1 MSLFIEKDIMR
12 MMDITL
18 DAYDMY
24 DDTIDGDQRIYTEAP
39 EMKSYILRDTIYPGI
54 EAVLKT
60 PSGDRKFKQLVERF
74 IDRNSEKLNE
84 PCPISL
90 IPFTDNDKSDYY
102 QLFNTSEKVVKA
114 AIKEALTK
122 VSDVAKFR
130 LVNQNPVFVVLYC
143 VIRYYT
149 IKKDKIGINAATAIY
164 ALAAYPSIFSKYFK
178 YGANEGVM
186 RYTADQLTEK
196 YIFKTTGNV
205 LKALTTSM
213 NSSYSFLA
221 PFFIDMADVEV
232 VRFIQRVR
240 NDQNS
245 LIKKIAIRYNDN
257 FVKGN
262 SIKTQNETYD
272 TGEII
277 DDIQNDTSIV
287 ELLADKVS
295 LNIITQGLNLNLLK
309 IAATW
314 SNVSIIELRIYV
326 TQILVNKRMDELK
339 AFITS
344 ILFVYLFNEK
354 HKKEDIHSKQWISY
368 GISLFRRTNSND
380 KNIETI
386 KATLNKWGNDT
397 GIHSKFNREHT
408 QSDYKKGIFWY
419 IMLSIQNIV

>member
-1 MSLFIEKDIMR
+1 MSLFTEKD
-12 MMDITL
+12 MMLMNSISFDEYDIECDKTML
-18 DAYDMY
+18 EAV
-24 DDTIDGDQRIYTEAP
+24 TE
-39 EMKSYILRDTIYPGI
+39 KSYVLRDAIYPGI
-54 EAVLKT
+54 ESVLKT
-60 PSGDRKFKQLVERF
+60 TNGDRQFKKLVEKF
-74 IDRNSEKLNE
+74 IDRNSERLNE
-84 PCPISL
+84 PCPINL
-90 IPFTDNDKSDYY
+90 IPFTDNDKNDYY
-102 QLFNTSEKVVKA
+102 RLFNTNEIILKKV
-114 AIKEALTK
+114 IKEALAN

-130 LVNQNPVFVVLYC
+130 LVNQNPIFVVFYC

-149 IKKDKIGINAATAIY
+149 FKKDKQGINAATAIY
-164 ALAAYPSIFSKYFK
+164 ALASYPSVFSKYFK

-196 YIFKTTGNV
+196 YIFKTAGNV
-205 LKALTTSM
+205 FKALTTSM

-221 PFFIDMADVEV
+221 PFFSSMEDAEV

-287 ELLADKVS
+287 DLIADKVS
-295 LNIITQGLNLNLLK
+295 LNIITQGLNLNILK
-309 IAATW
+309 VAATW
-314 SNVSIIELRIYV
+314 SGVSMIELRIYV
-326 TQILVNKRMDELK
+326 TQILVDKKMDELK
-339 AFITS
+339 AFIAS
-344 ILFVYLFNEK
+344 ILFVYLFDEK
-354 HKKEDIHSKQWISY
+354 HKKEDIRSKQWISY
-368 GISLFRRTNSND
+368 GISLFRRTNSSD

-386 KATLNKWGNDT
+386 KGTLDKWGNDT
-397 GIHSKFNREHT
+397 GIHSKFNRPHT

>member
-1 MSLFIEKDIMR
+1 MTLFTEKD
-12 MMDITL
+12 MMLMASITPDEYDIG
-18 DAYDMY
+18 D
-24 DDTIDGDQRIYTEAP
+24 IDEYISEATDS
-39 EMKSYILRDTIYPGI
+39 KTYILRDAIYPGV
-54 EAVLKT
+54 ETVLKT
-60 PSGDRKFKQLVERF
+60 PSGDRQFKSLVERF

-84 PCPISL
+84 PCPINL
-90 IPFTDNDKSDYY
+90 IPFTDNDKNDYY
-102 QLFNTSEKVVKA
+102 RLFNTNEKAVKSV
-114 AIKEALTK
+114 IKEALTK

-130 LVNQNPVFVVLYC
+130 LVNQNPIFVVFYC

-149 IKKDKIGINAATAIY
+149 FKKDKQGINSATAIY

-196 YIFKTTGNV
+196 YIFKTAGNV
-205 LKALTTSM
+205 FKALTTSM
-213 NSSYSFLA
+213 NSSYTFLA
-221 PFFIDMADVEV
+221 PFFSSMEDVEV

-262 SIKTQNETYD
+262 SIQTQNETYD

-287 ELLADKVS
+287 ELIADKVS
-295 LNIITQGLNLNLLK
+295 LNIITQGINLNFLK

-314 SNVSIIELRIYV
+314 SQISMIELRIYV
-326 TQILVNKRMDELK
+326 TQILVNKKMDELK
-339 AFITS
+339 TFITS
-344 ILFVYLFNEK
+344 ILFVYLFDEK
-354 HKKEDIHSKQWISY
+354 HKKEEIHSKQWISY

-419 IMLSIQNIV
+419 IMLSIQNIA

>member
-1 MSLFIEKDIMR
+1 MTLFTEKD
-12 MMDITL
+12 MMLMASITPDEYDIS
-18 DAYDMY
+18 D
-24 DDTIDGDQRIYTEAP
+24 IDEYILEAADS
-39 EMKSYILRDTIYPGI
+39 KTYILRDAIYPGI

-60 PSGDRKFKQLVERF
+60 PSGDRQFKSLVERF

-84 PCPISL
+84 PCPINL
-90 IPFTDNDKSDYY
+90 IPFTDNDKNDYY
-102 QLFNTSEKVVKA
+102 RLFNTNEKAVKSV
-114 AIKEALTK
+114 IKEALTK

-130 LVNQNPVFVVLYC
+130 LVNQNPIFVVFYC

-149 IKKDKIGINAATAIY
+149 FKKDKQGINSATAIY

-196 YIFKTTGNV
+196 YIFKTAGNV
-205 LKALTTSM
+205 FKALTTSM
-213 NSSYSFLA
+213 NSSYTFLA
-221 PFFIDMADVEV
+221 PFFSSMEDVEV

-262 SIKTQNETYD
+262 SIQTQNETYD

-287 ELLADKVS
+287 ELIADKVS
-295 LNIITQGLNLNLLK
+295 LNIITQGINLNFLK

-314 SNVSIIELRIYV
+314 SQISMIELRIYV
-326 TQILVNKRMDELK
+326 TQILVNKKMDELK
-339 AFITS
+339 TFITS
-344 ILFVYLFNEK
+344 ILFVYLFDEK
-354 HKKEDIHSKQWISY
+354 HKKEEIHSKQWISY

-419 IMLSIQNIV
+419 IMLSIQNIA

>member
-1 MSLFIEKDIMR
+1 MMLFTEKDMALMSSIL
-12 MMDITL
+12 L
-18 DAYDMY
+18 DESDVENADSLCM
-24 DDTIDGDQRIYTEAP
+24 EATDV
-39 EMKSYILRDTIYPGI
+39 KSYILRDAIYPGV

-60 PSGDRKFKQLVERF
+60 PAGDRQFKALVERF
-74 IDRNSEKLNE
+74 IDKNSDKLNE

-90 IPFTDNDKSDYY
+90 IPFTDNDKDDYY
-102 QLFNTSEKVVKA
+102 RLFNTNEKVVKTV
-114 AIKEALTK
+114 IKEALTK

-130 LVNQNPVFVVLYC
+130 LVSQNPVFVVLYC
-143 VIRYYT
+143 AIRYYT
-149 IKKDKIGINAATAIY
+149 LKKDKLGVNASTAIY

-178 YGANEGVM
+178 HGTNEGVM

-205 LKALTTSM
+205 FKALTTSM
-213 NSSYSFLA
+213 NSSYTYLI
-221 PFFIDMADVEV
+221 PFFSSMEDAEV

-257 FVKGN
+257 FIKGN
-262 SIKTQNETYD
+262 SIQTQNETYD

-287 ELLADKVS
+287 ELIADKVS
-295 LNIITQGLNLNLLK
+295 LNIITQGLNLNFLK

-314 SNVSIIELRIYV
+314 SDVSMIELRIYV

-339 AFITS
+339 SFITS
-344 ILFVYLFNEK
+344 ILFIYLFDEH

-380 KNIETI
+380 KNVETI
-386 KATLNKWGNDT
+386 KGILNKWGNDT
-397 GIHSKFNREHT
+397 GIHSKFNRAHT

-419 IMLSIQNIV
+419 IMLSIQNIA

>member
-1 MSLFIEKDIMR
+1 MTLLTERELMLMES
-12 MMDITL
+12 ITVDEFDL
-18 DAYDMY
+18 YGDEMY
-24 DDTIDGDQRIYTEAP
+24 ELTNEATAV
-39 EMKSYILRDTIYPGI
+39 KSYVLRDAIYPGV

-60 PSGDRKFKQLVERF
+60 PAGDRQFKKLVEMF

-84 PCPISL
+84 PCPINL
-90 IPFTDNDKSDYY
+90 IAFTDNDKNDYY
-102 QLFNTSEKVVKA
+102 RLFNTSEPILKKV
-114 AIKEALTK
+114 IKEALTN

-130 LVNQNPVFVVLYC
+130 LVNQNPIFVVLYC

-149 IKKDKIGINAATAIY
+149 LKKDTKGVNIATAIY

-196 YIFKTTGNV
+196 YIFKTAGNV
-205 LKALTTSM
+205 FGALTTSM
-213 NSSYSFLA
+213 NSSYSFLK
-221 PFFIDMADVEV
+221 PFFTTMEDVEV

-245 LIKKIAIRYNDN
+245 LIKKIAIRYNHN
-257 FVKGN
+257 FTLGN

-277 DDIQNDTSIV
+277 DDLQNDTSIV
-287 ELLADKVS
+287 ELIADKVS
-295 LNIITQGLNLNLLK
+295 LNIITQGLNLNILK
-309 IAATW
+309 IASTW
-314 SNVSIIELRIYV
+314 SGTSMIELRIYI
-326 TQILVNKRMDELK
+326 TQILVDKKMEELK
-339 AFITS
+339 AIITS
-344 ILFVYLFNEK
+344 ILFVYLFDEK
-354 HKKEDIHSKQWISY
+354 HKKEEIHSKQWISY

-380 KNIETI
+380 KNIATI
-386 KATLNKWGNDT
+386 KGVLDKWGNDT

-419 IMLSIQNIV
+419 IMLSIQNIA

>member
-1 MSLFIEKDIMR
+1 MTLFTEKDMMLMSLITPDEYDVEGAEKYFM
-12 MMDITL
+12 
-18 DAYDMY
+18 
-24 DDTIDGDQRIYTEAP
+24 EAS
-39 EMKSYILRDTIYPGI
+39 EIKTYILRDSIYPGI

-60 PSGDRKFKQLVERF
+60 QNGDKQFKSLVEKF
-74 IDRNSEKLNE
+74 IDKNSEKLNE

-90 IPFTDNDKSDYY
+90 IPFTDNDKNDYY
-102 QLFNTSEKVVKA
+102 RLFNTTEKTVKL

-130 LVNQNPVFVVLYC
+130 LVNQNPIFVVLYC
-143 VIRYYT
+143 AIRYYT
-149 IKKDKIGINAATAIY
+149 LKKDKLGVNASTAIY

-178 YGANEGVM
+178 HGTNEGVM

-196 YIFKTTGNV
+196 YIFKITGNV
-205 LKALTTSM
+205 FKALTMSM
-213 NSSYSFLA
+213 NSSYTYLI
-221 PFFIDMADVEV
+221 PFFSSMEDAEV

-257 FVKGN
+257 FIKGN
-262 SIKTQNETYD
+262 SIQTQNETYD

-277 DDIQNDTSIV
+277 DDIQNDTSVV
-287 ELLADKVS
+287 ELIADKVS
-295 LNIITQGLNLNLLK
+295 LNIITQGINLNFLK

-314 SNVSIIELRIYV
+314 SNVSMIELRIYV

-339 AFITS
+339 EFITS
-344 ILFVYLFNEK
+344 ILFIYLFDEK
-354 HKKEDIHSKQWISY
+354 HKKEEIHSKQWISY

-380 KNIETI
+380 KNVETI

-419 IMLSIQNIV
+419 IMLSIQNIA